1 MIMENKF
8 IDGDLTGYRDCV
20 YYIESHGKVLDNIQS
35 LIPLNHLNW
44 ALELKDRL
52 LQIRFLIVFD
62 HVKERD
68 INMCLYKKCILYD
81 KVNDTRLK
89 EITNKLMN
97 ERYNTLEKY
106 LKDLS
111 TFYTLLD
118 DKRFHELIGFINSY
132 KNGII

>member
-1 MIMENKF
+1 MIMENRF

-44 ALELKDRL
+44 ALELKNRL

-97 ERYNTLEKY
+97 ERYDTLTEY

-118 DKRFHELIGFINSY
+118 DKRFHELIEFINSY
-132 KNGII
+132 EA

>member
-1 MIMENKF
+1 MENKF

-97 ERYNTLEKY
+97 ERYDTLEEY

>member
-1 MIMENKF
+1 MENRF

-44 ALELKDRL
+44 ALELKNRL

-97 ERYNTLEKY
+97 ERYDTLTEY

-118 DKRFHELIGFINSY
+118 DKRFHELIEFINSY
-132 KNGII
+132 EA

>member
-1 MIMENKF
+1 MENKF

>member
-1 MIMENKF
+1 MIMENRF

-44 ALELKDRL
+44 ALELRDRL

-97 ERYNTLEKY
+97 ERYDTLTEY

-118 DKRFHELIGFINSY
+118 DKRFHELIEFINSY
-132 KNGII
+132 EA